1 MIHLI
6 PNPGELLP
14 VMRGQSLSCYS
25 CCKVECSVS
34 YLTNL
39 CEVVSESLLT
49 LLKSQEI
56 PNKPFCHLQQP
67 T

>member
-1 MIHLI
+1 MIQLVSD
-6 PNPGELLP
+6 PGELLP
-14 VMRGQSLSCYS
+14 VMRGQPLSCYS

-39 CEVVSESLLT
+39 CEVVFESLLT
-49 LLKSQEI
+49 LLKSREI
-56 PNKPFCHLQQP
+56 PNKPFCLLQQP